1 MIGLGL
7 LVLRIGV
14 GLTVA
19 AHGAQK
25 LFGWFGG
32 SGIQGF
38 AGMLGQMRF
47 SPARGWAW
55 AAALAEFV
63 GGLLVAAGLLS
74 PIGSFAIIGS
84 MAVVILAV
92 HARNGF
98 WNKDGG
104 IEFPLLIA
112 VVALA
117 LSVSGPGAFS
127 LDRLLRIGLPEPATW
142 LVCAVFVLLGVGAAL
157 QSRKMARPAQEPQAH
172 AVVTN

>member
-19 AHGAQK
+19 AHGGQK
-25 LFGWFGG
+25 VFGWFGG

-38 AGMLGQMRF
+38 AGMRGQIRF
-47 SPARGWAW
+47 SPARWWAW

-104 IEFPLLIA
+104 IEFPLLIV

-117 LSVSGPGAFS
+117 LSVSGPGELS
-127 LDRLLRIGLPEPATW
+127 LDRLVRTRLPHPA
-142 LVCAVFVLLGVGAAL
+142 
-157 QSRKMARPAQEPQAH
+157 ARLA
-172 AVVTN
+172 